1 MEYFLCIGAHSNPIE
16 MEHDLTGL
24 NLQELSELYEK
35 ANEELRQSLISGL
48 SWKEVKAKRDV
59 VTDIAK
65 ELHRKKESVDR

>member
-1 MEYFLCIGAHSNPIE
+1 MRIGAHSNPIE
-16 MEHDLTGL
+16 MENDLSGL

-35 ANEELRQSLISGL
+35 ANEELRQSLINGL

-65 ELHRKKESVDR
+65 ELHRKKEIFSKQ

>member
-1 MEYFLCIGAHSNPIE
+1 MRLGAHSNPIE
-16 MEHDLTGL
+16 MENDLTSL

-35 ANEELRQSLISGL
+35 ANEELRQSLINGQ

-65 ELHRKKESVDR
+65 ELYRKKETYSKQ

>member
-1 MEYFLCIGAHSNPIE
+1 LRLGAHSNPIE
-16 MEHDLTGL
+16 MENDLTSL

-35 ANEELRQSLISGL
+35 ANEELRQSLINGQ

-65 ELHRKKESVDR
+65 ELHRKKETYSKQ

>member
-1 MEYFLCIGAHSNPIE
+1 LCIAAHSNPIE
-16 MEHDLTGL
+16 MEHDLTRL

-35 ANEELRQSLISGL
+35 ANEELRQSLINGQ

-65 ELHRKKESVDR
+65 ELHRKKQMVN

>member
-1 MEYFLCIGAHSNPIE
+1 MRLGAHSNPIE
-16 MEHDLTGL
+16 MENDLTSL

-35 ANEELRQSLISGL
+35 ANEELRQSLINGQ

-65 ELHRKKESVDR
+65 ELHRKKETYSKQ